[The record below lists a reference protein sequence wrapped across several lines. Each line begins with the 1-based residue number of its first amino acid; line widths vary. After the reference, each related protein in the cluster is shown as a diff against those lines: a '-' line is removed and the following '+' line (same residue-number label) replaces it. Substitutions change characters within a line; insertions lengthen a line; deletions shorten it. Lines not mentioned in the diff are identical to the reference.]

1 MSGFQK
7 GCACAVLV
15 VLMAVLG
22 LASTASAETRAFQAS
37 LTPDIAVHDRG
48 TMIEGLSL
56 QIWGENP
63 QKALSLGIVS
73 GSTGQSS
80 GFSWSLLANYAD
92 SYKGVHWAFV
102 NYTKQDFLGWQ
113 SGAINYTDQRLKGVQ
128 TGFVNYARNFKGVQ
142 LGLINFAETADSG
155 LQLGLGNIIS
165 ENRWFKE
172 FPNAVAPGMV
182 FVNWRF

>member
-1 MSGFQK
+1 MSGFKK
-7 GCACAVLV
+7 GCLCAALV
-15 VLMAVLG
+15 ILIAATG
-22 LASTASAETRAFQAS
+22 LAPKASAEPRAFQAS
-37 LTPDIAVHDRG
+37 LTPEIALHDRD
-48 TMIEGLSL
+48 TRIEGLTL

-63 QKALSLGIVS
+63 QRALSLGIVS

-80 GFSWSLLANYAD
+80 GFSWSMLANYAD

-102 NYTKQDFLGWQ
+102 NYTKEDFLGWQ
-113 SGAINYTDQRLKGVQ
+113 SGLINYTGQRLKGVQ
-128 TGFVNYARNFKGVQ
+128 TGFVNYARNLKGVQ

-165 ENRWFKE
+165 ENSWFKE